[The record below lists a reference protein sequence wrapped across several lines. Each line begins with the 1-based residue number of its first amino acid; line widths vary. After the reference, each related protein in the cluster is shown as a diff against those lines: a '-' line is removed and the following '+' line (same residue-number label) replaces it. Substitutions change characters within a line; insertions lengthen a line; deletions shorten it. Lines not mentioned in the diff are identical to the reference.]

1 MSSIRLCRRSP
12 YAARD
17 THQLNNYRRRERE
30 GRQQGIN
37 SGRST
42 QGLVIKKTHGKAA
55 TKQSVSLRFL
65 SVTFGPELW
74 KKNIKC

>member
-12 YAARD
+12 IHTNSIITD
-17 THQLNNYRRRERE
+17 GERE

-74 KKNIKC
+74 KKTSNAD